1 MKKIIIFVALLAIT
15 AFTPKEGKS
24 YNYIQSVEGKVVTV
38 DGMRYLVLASS
49 NYSAPFA
56 VNLTKDKLEC
66 QYYQDQHNKIYK

>member
-1 MKKIIIFVALLAIT
+1 
-15 AFTPKEGKS
+15 
-24 YNYIQSVEGKVVTV
+24 
-38 DGMRYLVLASS
+38 MRYLVLASS